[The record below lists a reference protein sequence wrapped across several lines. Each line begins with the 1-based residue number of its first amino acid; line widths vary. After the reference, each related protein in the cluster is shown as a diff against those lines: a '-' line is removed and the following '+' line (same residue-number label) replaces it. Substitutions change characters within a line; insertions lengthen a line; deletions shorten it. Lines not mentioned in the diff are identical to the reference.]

1 MVHWHVTVYIMFV
14 YCTCMKACM
23 QKKKKKKIE
32 GDNFLTLL
40 IVNYITLLLLYD
52 YTINTFIF
60 IFPYLCGLPHSAPF
74 HVLPTNTT
82 LNIS

>member
-1 MVHWHVTVYIMFV
+1 
-14 YCTCMKACM
+14 M

>member
-1 MVHWHVTVYIMFV
+1 
-14 YCTCMKACM
+14 M
-23 QKKKKKKIE
+23 QKKKINKKEKIE
-32 GDNFLTLL
+32 GDNFLSLL

-60 IFPYLCGLPHSAPF
+60 IFPYVCGLLHSAPF
-74 HVLPTNTT
+74 LVLPTNTT